1 MKNAIFTFFIFL
13 STINANASFWYKDIE
28 FLSMEN
34 FEVTQGAMYSISFDY
49 VINNPNWYSI
59 VIKPSHLDLTIA
71 DNDCGTVYIPE
82 KLKIKR
88 KTKARYPFVIT
99 AEASKF
105 VKTSFGSIWTMLT
118 SGQVDFRLNGFLKAG
133 VLGITKKIKMDYTYE
148 MTWSEFMSFF

>member
-1 MKNAIFTFFIFL
+1 MKKIILTLLLFI
-13 STINANASFWYKDIE
+13 SSVQVNASFWYKDIE
-28 FLSMEN
+28 FLSIEN
-34 FEVTQGAMYSISFDY
+34 FKVTKGAMYSISFDY

-59 VIKPSHLDLTIA
+59 IIKPSHLDLTIA

-105 VKTSFGSIWTMLT
+105 IKTGFGSIWTMLT
-118 SGQVDFRLNGFLKAG
+118 SGQVDFNLKGYLKAG
-133 VLGITKKIKMDYTYE
+133 ILGITKKIKMDYTYK
-148 MTWSEFMSFF
+148 MTWSEFKSFF

>member
-1 MKNAIFTFFIFL
+1 MKKIIFTFIIYL
-13 STINANASFWYKDIE
+13 SSFNVNASFWYKDIE

-34 FEVTQGAMYSISFDY
+34 FQVTKGAMYSISFDY

-71 DNDCGTVYIPE
+71 DNDCGTVYLPE

-88 KTKARYPFVIT
+88 KTKGSYPFVIT

-105 VKTSFGSIWTMLT
+105 VKSGFGSIWTMLT
-118 SGQVDFRLNGFLKAG
+118 SGQVDFRLNGFLRAG
-133 VLGITKKIKMDYTYE
+133 LLGVTKKVKLDYTYE
-148 MTWSEFMSFF
+148 MTWSEFTSFF

>member
-1 MKNAIFTFFIFL
+1 MKKAFLTFIIFL
-13 STINANASFWYKDIE
+13 TTLNVNASFWYKDIE
-28 FLSMEN
+28 FLSIEN
-34 FEVTQGAMYSISFDY
+34 FEVTKGAMYSISFDY

-59 VIKPSHLDLTIA
+59 IIKPSHLDLIIA

-88 KTKARYPFVIT
+88 KTKASYPFVIT

-105 VKTSFGSIWTMLT
+105 INTGFGSIWTMLT
-118 SGQVDFRLNGFLKAG
+118 SGQVGFNLNGFLKAG
-133 VLGITKKIKMDYTYE
+133 VLGFTKKIKMDFTYE

>member
-1 MKNAIFTFFIFL
+1 MKKVILTFIIFL
-13 STINANASFWYKDIE
+13 STLNVNASFWYKDIE

-34 FEVTQGAMYSISFDY
+34 FEVTKGAMYSISFDY
-49 VINNPNWYSI
+49 VINNPNWFSVI
-59 VIKPSHLDLTIA
+59 IKPSHLDLTIA

-99 AEASKF
+99 ADASKF
-105 VKTSFGSIWTMLT
+105 VKSGFGSIWTMLT
-118 SGQVDFRLNGFLKAG
+118 SGQVDFNLNGFLKAG